1 MSVLFMLNILIKVD
15 SGMVVLEVWLLSD
28 FLLAHN
34 GKSLTQAVDLRY
46 NFNLK
51 YAGLRLS

>member
-1 MSVLFMLNILIKVD
+1 MIWSMLEIHVVSNLI
-15 SGMVVLEVWLLSD
+15 
-28 FLLAHN
+28 AAN